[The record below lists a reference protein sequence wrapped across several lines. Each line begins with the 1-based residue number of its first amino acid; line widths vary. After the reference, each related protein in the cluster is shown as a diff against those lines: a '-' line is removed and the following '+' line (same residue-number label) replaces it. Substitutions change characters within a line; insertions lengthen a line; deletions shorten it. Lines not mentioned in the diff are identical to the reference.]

1 MAETIRD
8 NEYVKVAYYYYKVG
22 MTQDEIAKKMAMSRQ
37 RVNRIIKRCLET
49 GIVTI
54 TIRENFNTNVE
65 LEAQMEDRTGL
76 NEVFISSSD
85 MKELNDSL
93 GAAASAYLE
102 RILKDNDIIG
112 FSRGRALSHL
122 VSNLTPIN
130 KKNLTVTQLVGGL
143 NAEETSTNSDNI
155 VRDSALILKARPC
168 FMYAPIIVENKE
180 LRDSMLSQS
189 FFSQVYDTM
198 KKCTVAVVGI
208 GGFTNQAGLVPKS
221 FMFEEEYK
229 QLQKSNAIGEICTY
243 YFDASGKIIKSG
255 INERVFAIDYDSF
268 MKIPVRVGIA
278 GGSEKTQAI
287 IGAIKGKLINV
298 LITDIDTANEVQ
310 KAFQ

>member
-1 MAETIRD
+1 MVEANRN

-22 MTQDEIAKKMAMSRQ
+22 MTQDEIAQKMAMSRQ
-37 RVNRIIKRCLET
+37 RVNRIIKRCLDT

-54 TIRENFNTNVE
+54 TIHENFSTNVE
-65 LEAQMEDRTGL
+65 LETQLEERTGL
-76 NEVFISSSD
+76 NEVCISSSG
-85 MKELNDSL
+85 MKDLNDSL
-93 GAAASAYLE
+93 GAAASTYLE

-122 VSNLTPIN
+122 VSNLVPTN
-130 KKNLTVTQLVGGL
+130 RKNLTVTQLVGGL

-155 VRDSALILKARPC
+155 VRDSAQILRAKPC

-198 KKCTVAVVGI
+198 KKCTVAVVGV
-208 GGFTNQAGLVPKS
+208 GNFTNQTGLVPKR
-221 FMFEEEYK
+221 FMFEEEFQELK
-229 QLQKSNAIGEICTY
+229 RKNATGEICTY
-243 YFDASGKIIKSG
+243 YFNPDGAIIESG
-255 INERVFAIDYDSF
+255 INQRVFAIDYSSY
-268 MKIPVRVGIA
+268 MKIPVRIGVA
-278 GGSEKTQAI
+278 GGNEKIQAL

-298 LITDIDTANEVQ
+298 LITDIETAKEVR
-310 KAFQ
+310 KAF

>member
-1 MAETIRD
+1 MTESIRN

-22 MTQDEIAKKMAMSRQ
+22 MTQDEIAKKMVMSRQ

-54 TIRENFNTNVE
+54 TIRENFSTNVE
-65 LEAQMEDRTGL
+65 LEAKLEERTGL

-93 GAAASAYLE
+93 GAAAAVYLE

-122 VSNLTPIN
+122 VSNLLPTSR
-130 KKNLTVTQLVGGL
+130 KNLTVTQLVGGL

-155 VRDSALILKARPC
+155 VRDSAHILQAKPC

-180 LRDSMLSQS
+180 LRDSMLNQS

-208 GGFTNQAGLVPKS
+208 GNFTNQTGLVPKS
-221 FMFEEEYK
+221 FMFEEEYQELK
-229 QLQKSNAIGEICTY
+229 RRSAVGEICTH
-243 YFDASGKIIKSG
+243 YFNADGAIIRCG
-255 INERVFAIDYDSF
+255 INERVFAIDYDSYQ
-268 MKIPVRVGIA
+268 KIPVRVGIA
-278 GGSEKTQAI
+278 GGAEKTQAI

-298 LITDIDTANEVQ
+298 LITDLETAQQLQTV
-310 KAFQ
+310 F